1 MSIGKKI
8 AAIYG
13 MEPPPPDKILSPPGK
28 IKSNRKPGSVVSVL
42 RLQMM
47 QPQKPQPQIDPSQ
60 TYQHMSSSYLEG
72 MDEKDLSALIDSM
85 NEQSKPDQK

>member
-1 MSIGKKI
+1 MSIGKEI

-13 MEPPPPDKILSPPGK
+13 IEPPMANENLGPTPK

-42 RLQMM
+42 RPQMM
-47 QPQKPQPQIDPSQ
+47 QSQKPQPQIDPSR

-72 MDEKDLSALIDSM
+72 MNEKDLSDLIDSM
-85 NEQSKPDQK
+85 NEQNKPDQK